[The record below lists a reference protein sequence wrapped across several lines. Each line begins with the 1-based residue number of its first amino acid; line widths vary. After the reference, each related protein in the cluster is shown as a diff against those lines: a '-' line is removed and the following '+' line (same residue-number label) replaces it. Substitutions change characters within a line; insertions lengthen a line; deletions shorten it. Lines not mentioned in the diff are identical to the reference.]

1 MKKLHFWLSLPS
13 GLFITVICL
22 TGAIMVFQQELLE
35 IFNKERY
42 FTGARIQ
49 NPLPLDSLVAGTNRQ
64 LQNDGIAAV
73 KIYARPDR
81 NIEASLRSGAR
92 SYVYINPYTAEITG
106 YYNARSGFFH
116 KVMALHRWLML
127 PGRETG
133 RLIVGI
139 STLCLIVI
147 LITGIIRWWGNR
159 SFQIKRKASAARKI
173 YDLHRILGIYTAIL
187 LLVCSLSGLMWSFG
201 WYRQGVAKLFRI
213 ETGQTRQLPK
223 ETKKEKTS
231 SPESNFSWQ
240 NACEAALKEIP
251 DFNYMT
257 LYPDGTVTVLRK
269 AAIHP
274 RATENYRYSPEK
286 NSITLVSG
294 YGANRNHSYMM
305 GWAYVIHAGSWGG
318 AVTRWLTFFA
328 ALTGAS
334 LPVTGYIL
342 YFRRIRRRKK

>member
-13 GLFITVICL
+13 GLFITLICL

-42 FTGARIQ
+42 FTGERIE
-49 NPLPLDSLVAGTNRQ
+49 NPLPLDSLVASTNKQ
-64 LQNDGIAAV
+64 LLNDTITTV
-73 KIYARPDR
+73 KIYAQPDR
-81 NIEASLRSGAR
+81 TLEASLQSGAR
-92 SYVYINPYTAEITG
+92 NYVYINPYTAEITG

-139 STLCLIVI
+139 STLSLIVI
-147 LITGIIRWWGNR
+147 LITGIARWWVNR
-159 SFQIKRKASAARKI
+159 SFQIKWKASATRKI

-213 ETGQTRQLPK
+213 ETRQSPR
-223 ETKKEKTS
+223 ETKKEKQ

-240 NACEAALKEIP
+240 KACNAALAGIP

-257 LYPDGTVTVLRK
+257 LYPNGTVTVLRK
-269 AAIHP
+269 GAIHP
-274 RATENYRYSPEK
+274 RATESYRYSPEK

-294 YGANRNHSYMM
+294 YGANKNQSYMM
-305 GWAYVIHAGSWGG
+305 GWAYVIHVGSWGG

-328 ALTGAS
+328 ALIGAS

-342 YFRRIRRRKK
+342 YFRRKLRRKK

>member
-13 GLFITVICL
+13 GLFITLICL

-42 FTGARIQ
+42 FTGQ
-49 NPLPLDSLVAGTNRQ
+49 NSGNPLPLDNLVATVNTQ
-64 LQNDGIAAV
+64 LQEDTITAV
-73 KIYARPDR
+73 KIYARPGR
-81 NIEASLRSGAR
+81 CLEATLRSGAR

-173 YDLHRILGIYTAIL
+173 YDLHRIPGIYTAVL

-201 WYRQGVAKLFRI
+201 WYRQGVAQLFRI
-213 ETGQTRQLPK
+213 ETGQSSK
-223 ETKKEKTS
+223 ETKKEKPV
-231 SPESNFSWQ
+231 SPESSFSWQ
-240 NACEAALKEIP
+240 NACEAALAGIP

-257 LYPDGTVTVLRK
+257 LYPDGTVTVFRK
-269 AAIHP
+269 GAIHP
-274 RATENYRYSPEK
+274 RATEHYRYAPEK

-294 YGANRNHSYMM
+294 YGANRNQSYMM
-305 GWAYVIHAGSWGG
+305 GWAYVIHTGSWGG

-342 YFRRIRRRKK
+342 YFRRKLRRKR